1 MNIKNIFK
9 KIFNKNNVVPAVV
22 VSTVAVAGLQMG
34 GDAPEHHDEPLTLAM
49 QDRQYAKDQEKFLL
63 SATPRSMRWTWEKSD
78 QYVSTF
84 AIDRTMRKYDARRA
98 VLNDAY
104 FCDNA
109 NIDYI
114 VELIRIA
121 RKNARENNK
130 TFDFCYKSEVLG
142 PLQKEDEAHQQF
154 IKDLDQEMF
163 EKTPKDLRYKKVKL
177 SVD

>member
-1 MNIKNIFK
+1 MNIKNLIK
-9 KIFNKNNVVPAVV
+9 KIFNKNNVVPAVA
-22 VSTVAVAGLQMG
+22 VSAIAVAGMQMG
-34 GDAPEHHDEPLTLAM
+34 GGEPANHDEPLTLAM
-49 QDRQYAKDQEKFLL
+49 QDREYAESQRKFLI
-63 SATPRSMRWTWEKSD
+63 SAMPASMRWTWEKSD

-109 NIDYI
+109 NVEYI
-114 VELIRIA
+114 VELIRLA

-130 TFDFCYKSEVLG
+130 TFDFCYKSEVFG